1 MRSLR
6 LCAALPAHTF
16 EFRFVPLLVHETA
29 ARAAALGPV
38 LLALHL
44 GLELRAFAHGAL
56 AGVVADGLVDG
67 HGFLRWF
74 GSATD
79 KVAQSSLNDLVGVS
93 KSQCGRSFTLAT
105 KARTSGMMS
114 GSSARSCSRV
124 MPGRTFG

>member
-6 LCAALPAHTF
+6 LCAALQAHTF
-16 EFRFVPLLVHETA
+16 EFRFVLLLVHETA

-74 GSATD
+74 CSATD
-79 KVAQSSLNDLVGVS
+79 KLAQSSLNDWAEVS
-93 KSQCGRSFTLAT
+93 KSQRGRSFTLAT
-105 KARTSGMMS
+105 KARTSGMIS
-114 GSSARSCSRV
+114 GSNARSCWRV
-124 MPGRTFG
+124 IPGHTLG